1 MKVTIIF
8 QNLEGERQE
17 LSYFSNFDRIN
28 AKGIKEEAKRVLVN
42 KLGNHARNYE
52 ILNLYRE
59 EE

>member
-8 QNLEGERQE
+8 QNLEGERQY

-28 AKGIKEEAKRVLVN
+28 AKGIREEARRVLVN
-42 KLGNHARNYE
+42 KIGNHARNYE

-59 EE
+59 EK